1 MVRFK
6 KLNKYSIQENNI
18 ISIQLLLDKLYIE
31 GNISIEF
38 KEIQQQIVKDL
49 STYSNLKLAITK
61 LKHKIETNV
70 QEDNLSNKN
79 QQTNELD
86 HGGQFLLYD
95 SIF

>member
-1 MVRFK
+1 MLPRVNWSVLRN
-6 KLNKYSIQENNI
+6 LINYGIQENNI
-18 ISIQLLLDKLYIE
+18 ISIQLLLDKLYYVS
-31 GNISIEF
+31 NIIIEF

-86 HGGQFLLYD
+86 HG
-95 SIF
+95 

>member
-1 MVRFK
+1 MLPRVNWSVLRT
-6 KLNKYSIQENNI
+6 LIN
-18 ISIQLLLDKLYIE
+18 IQLLLDKLYYE
-31 GNISIEF
+31 SNSSIEF
-38 KEIQQQIVKDL
+38 KEIQQQIAKDL

-70 QEDNLSNKN
+70 QDNNLSNQN

-86 HGGQFLLYD
+86 HGRQFVIYD

>member
-6 KLNKYSIQENNI
+6 NLKYSIQENNI
-18 ISIQLLLDKLYIE
+18 ISIQLLLDKLYYE
-31 GNISIEF
+31 SNISIEF

-86 HGGQFLLYD
+86 HG
-95 SIF
+95 

>member
-1 MVRFK
+1 M
-6 KLNKYSIQENNI
+6 
-18 ISIQLLLDKLYIE
+18 DKLYYE
-31 GNISIEF
+31 SNISIEF

-86 HGGQFLLYD
+86 HGGQLLIYD